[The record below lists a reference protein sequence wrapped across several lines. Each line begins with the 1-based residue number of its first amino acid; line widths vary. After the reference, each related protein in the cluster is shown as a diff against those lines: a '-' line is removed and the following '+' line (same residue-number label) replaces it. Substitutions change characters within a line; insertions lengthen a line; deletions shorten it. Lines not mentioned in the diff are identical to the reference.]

1 MAIFVK
7 IKNEMK
13 EKKNI
18 LMICSW
24 LDVEKNIGS
33 FFWEQ
38 AEIMQP
44 KYSIILCNFNK
55 KTIKLKSIFS
65 FFKRN
70 KIAEIKAPNGI
81 VTYQIKYNYFKFLPE
96 KINTLILKNSI
107 KKFNVFLKK
116 TNFNIDLIHAQS
128 IFNAGL
134 IGLYYQKIEKIP
146 FIFTEHNQFNLR
158 NKARYEIKLVN
169 QVLSKSSKNL
179 VVSYD
184 KIRQFAANEF
194 YSNFEVVG
202 NSINEEVFYLVD
214 EKTNNELFTIT
225 TIGAFDPI
233 KDQITILKSLKLIDK
248 ELKNKVFFN
257 WIGFNGWGF
266 NNTNQVTDLINSYKF
281 ENIKVNLFESLSRNE
296 IASKL
301 RETNLFLFS
310 SISEGLP
317 VSVIEALACG
327 VPVCTTR
334 CGGVDELIDDY
345 NGKII
350 QIKDYKDM
358 SNFILYFIQNEYKYD
373 KKAISKETIVKNG
386 KVAFFNKLDEI
397 YSSIIYAK

>member
-1 MAIFVK
+1 
-7 IKNEMK
+7 MK

-65 FFKRN
+65 FFKKN
-70 KIAEIKAPNGI
+70 KISEIKAPNGL
-81 VTYQIKYNYFKFLPE
+81 VTYQINYNNFKFLPE
-96 KINTLILKNSI
+96 KINALILENSI
-107 KKFNVFLKK
+107 KNFNVFLKK
-116 TNFNIDLIHAQS
+116 ENFKIDLIHAQS
-128 IFNAGL
+128 IFNAGIIAL
-134 IGLYYQKIEKIP
+134 LYNRNEKIP

-158 NKARYEIKLVN
+158 NKTKREIKLVN
-169 QVLSKSSKNL
+169 QVFTYSSKKL

-194 YSNFEVVG
+194 FSNFEVVG
-202 NSINEEVFYLVD
+202 NSINEEVFYLND
-214 EKTNNELFTIT
+214 EKVLNDFFTIT

-248 ELKNKVFFN
+248 ELQNKVFFN
-257 WIGFNGWGF
+257 WIGFNGWGL

-301 RETNLFLFS
+301 RGTNLFLFS

-317 VSVIEALACG
+317 VSVLEALACG

-334 CGGVDELIDDY
+334 CGGVDELINDY

-350 QIKDYKDM
+350 QIKDYKEM

-373 KKAISKETIVKNG
+373 KKAISQNIIKQNG
-386 KVAFFNKLDEI
+386 KIAFFNKLDVI
-397 YSSIIYAK
+397 YKSISTIDEKII